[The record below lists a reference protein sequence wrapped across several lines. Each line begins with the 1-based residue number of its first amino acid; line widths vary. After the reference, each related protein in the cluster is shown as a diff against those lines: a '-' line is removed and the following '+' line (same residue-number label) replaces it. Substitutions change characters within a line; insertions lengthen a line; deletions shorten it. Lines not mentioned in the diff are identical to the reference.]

1 MKSYESYKARWL
13 EHERREDE
21 ANESRR
27 QDACR
32 VAVKLAKTLSESYT
46 VKKIILFGSCIQ
58 AHEFT
63 EKSDIDIAVDQL
75 PKKHFFPA
83 LARLNEL
90 SPYPVDLKP
99 LDDVRDSMKRRIE
112 KGIILYEAR

>member
-1 MKSYESYKARWL
+1 MRRLAGTKSYESYKARWL

-46 VKKIILFGSCIQ
+46 LKKIILF
-58 AHEFT
+58 T
-63 EKSDIDIAVDQL
+63 EDYSIFLNVQKIATI
-75 PKKHFFPA
+75 FF
-83 LARLNEL
+83 LNDTN
-90 SPYPVDLKP
+90 PQKF
-99 LDDVRDSMKRRIE
+99 
-112 KGIILYEAR
+112 